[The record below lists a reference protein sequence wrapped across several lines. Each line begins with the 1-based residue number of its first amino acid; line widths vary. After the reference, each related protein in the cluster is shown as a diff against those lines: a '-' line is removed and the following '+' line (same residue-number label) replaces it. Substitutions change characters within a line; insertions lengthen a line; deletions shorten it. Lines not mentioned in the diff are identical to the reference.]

1 MNTQHFMGEVSRP
14 KPADPKNWEPTT
26 NTSCYVCASQ
36 RNGSET
42 PMTHKRNIDTELGDQ
57 TKMQNA
63 RIDAANGDRNITT
76 PLTQCDM
83 LCNAL
88 LHWKIFEIH
97 ETEAVVPEL
106 QHVFF
111 AWGAPACNWH
121 VMRLSTNL
129 DLAFCASCARQIT
142 TRSCIDRM
150 CAPNC
155 KLFIGGRAME
165 TWPKKQTV
173 LLKQH
178 CAIHKT
184 QTRTPKRKVHHT
196 TCRNIHLE
204 ATTSD
209 LNISRFSSTLACP
222 TPKFCAT
229 SKPKLTVQLKQHES
243 TAWILLLMRI
253 PKSNIFLRS
262 EQNIRTWAN
271 C

>member
-1 MNTQHFMGEVSRP
+1 MPNNKFLLNWWTQANTVKLDVPLMNTQHFMGEVSRP

-76 PLTQCDM
+76 QLTQCDM

-97 ETEAVVPEL
+97 ETEAVVPGL

-121 VMRLSTNL
+121 VMRLSTSL

-165 TWPKKQTV
+165 TWPK
-173 LLKQH
+173 
-178 CAIHKT
+178 
-184 QTRTPKRKVHHT
+184 
-196 TCRNIHLE
+196 
-204 ATTSD
+204 
-209 LNISRFSSTLACP
+209 
-222 TPKFCAT
+222 
-229 SKPKLTVQLKQHES
+229 
-243 TAWILLLMRI
+243 
-253 PKSNIFLRS
+253 
-262 EQNIRTWAN
+262 
-271 C
+271 